1 MPEGF
6 LALLPRRAPA
16 NYSFGMGHVCGVTQ
30 EDKASHSLWGLEA
43 FWAHTSAPRAD
54 LLYH

>member
-43 FWAHTSAPRAD
+43 F
-54 LLYH
+54 